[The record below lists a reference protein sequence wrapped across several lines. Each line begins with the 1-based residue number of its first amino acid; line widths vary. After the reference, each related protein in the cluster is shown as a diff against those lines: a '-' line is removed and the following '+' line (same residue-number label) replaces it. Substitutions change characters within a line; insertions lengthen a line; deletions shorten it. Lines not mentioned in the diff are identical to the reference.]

1 MQSEMVAFL
10 FCERVFI
17 DKKAMKYLKGFNNHS
32 EYEAYIT
39 SENKVLPNVSI
50 CVEEYDVHYMPL
62 TCTPSTTYEL
72 VGEPSYPSEIEGSV
86 SSFEMSFNYRRID
99 IDGKCGE
106 TITEGSDT
114 VTVNIGYNP
123 GATRVI
129 ENTYNY
135 NGLAV
140 PYSIT
145 QTKLDAKVTAKF
157 NTTSA
162 SSRKQILS
170 STTSVYSIEIDG
182 VVQPSV
188 TTGYTFDT
196 AGEHTVVYTLN
207 SPSLGNNTFAR
218 CGFSDV
224 VIGSGVTSIGNNAFE
239 YCWGNNILTS
249 CTIGDNVETIG
260 SETFFGCYNLSSIN
274 IPDSV
279 TSIGNDA
286 FCSCSGLT
294 SITVDNS
301 NTVYDSRNDCNAI
314 IETATNTLVRGCKNT
329 VIPNTVTSI
338 GNKAFDYCTN
348 LTSISIP
355 DNVTSIGNGAFSV
368 CSGMTSCTIGS
379 GVTTI
384 GESAFSTCR
393 SLKSIII
400 PDSVTIINKDAFEQC
415 KSLSSCTIGS
425 GVTTI
430 GYGAFTQAG
439 LKDIIIP
446 NNVTTIDNW
455 AFAQCGSLKSVY
467 IGSGVTSIGDWG
479 FGKPYVLTS
488 ITVDNSNTVYDSRNG
503 CNAIIETATNTLVQ
517 GCKTTVIPNTVTSIG
532 QRAFESCTGI
542 TSFTIPDNVISIG
555 NYAFESCFNMT
566 RCAIGS
572 GVTSIGGLAFYN
584 CLVLASITSNATTA
598 PTVAWSTFREV
609 ASNGTLTVPIGSTGY
624 DVWMSSDNYY
634 LGKYNWKKVEQ

>member
-1 MQSEMVAFL
+1 MVAFL

-72 VGEPSYPSEIEGSV
+72 VGEPSYPSEIEGYMT
-86 SSFEMSFNYRRID
+86 SFEMTFNYNRID
-99 IDGKCGE
+99 IDNKCGE
-106 TITEGSDT
+106 TVTEGSDT
-114 VTVNIGYNP
+114 VTVDTGYNP
-123 GATRVI
+123 SITNSRVI

-135 NGLAV
+135 NGLSV

-207 SPSLGNNTFAR
+207 YPYIYPNTFAR

-249 CTIGDNVETIG
+249 CTIGDNVKTIG
-260 SETFFGCYNLSSIN
+260 NCAFYGCHNLTSIN

-286 FCSCSGLT
+286 FVNCSSMT

-338 GNKAFDYCTN
+338 GNKAFNNCTN

-355 DNVTSIGNGAFSV
+355 DNITSIDNNAFSM
-368 CSGMTSCTIGS
+368 CSGMTSCTISS
-379 GVTTI
+379 GVTSI
-384 GESAFSTCR
+384 GSSAFTNCS
-393 SLKSIII
+393 SLKSIVI
-400 PDSVTIINKDAFEQC
+400 PDSVTAINRYTFFQC

-430 GYGAFTQAG
+430 GYCAFTQSG
-439 LKDIIIP
+439 LKSITIP
-446 NNVTTIDNW
+446 DNVVTIESNG
-455 AFAQCGSLKSVY
+455 FSQCKSLKNVS
-467 IGSGVTSIGDWG
+467 IGSGATSIVNGA
-479 FGKPYVLTS
+479 FKETTELTA
-488 ITVDNSNTVYDSRNG
+488 ITVSNSNTIYDSRNG

-517 GCKTTVIPNTVTSIG
+517 GCKDTVIPNTVATIG
-532 QRAFESCTGI
+532 YNAFESCTKL
-542 TSFTIPDNVISIG
+542 TSITIPDSVATIEDD
-555 NYAFESCFNMT
+555 AFELCLGLTSVT
-566 RCAIGS
+566 IGS
-572 GVTSIGGLAFYN
+572 GVTSIGSWAFYWCN
-584 CLVLASITSNATTA
+584 LKTITSNATTA
-598 PTVAWSTFREV
+598 PTINGGTFRDV
-609 ASNGTLTVPIGSTGY
+609 TSNGTLKVPIGSTGY
-624 DVWMSSDNYY
+624 DVWMSTDDYY
-634 LGKYNWKKVEQ
+634 LGKYNWTKVEQ